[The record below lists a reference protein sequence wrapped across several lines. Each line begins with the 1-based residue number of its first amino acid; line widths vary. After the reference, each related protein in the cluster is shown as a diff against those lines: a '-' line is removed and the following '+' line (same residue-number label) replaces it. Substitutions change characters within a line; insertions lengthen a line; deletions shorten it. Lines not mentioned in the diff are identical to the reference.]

1 MFQRIASIFLEILL
15 GFFCRWWRR
24 TFSFS
29 PGQKFQPWQTTKI
42 CAPPSSLPA
51 TYSLATYPIAVRNF
65 RWLGQLGL
73 PHATRQA
80 TEQLH
85 QRFESA
91 SRRVQDAL
99 EARMLDK
106 MIKAATKLFTGAW
119 PPQADPDF
127 LAQALINH
135 SATTFESALDAAT
148 LIFAHSVL
156 DSAALD
162 WCRVCALAAPDDFLP
177 LINQKKVTLA
187 DVQAAASVAALRA
200 PALEAYINSLVRIP
214 LV

>member
-1 MFQRIASIFLEILL
+1 MVAAHFFLLPRPEVSALADDENLCPAELLASDLFI
-15 GFFCRWWRR
+15 
-24 TFSFS
+24 
-29 PGQKFQPWQTTKI
+29 
-42 CAPPSSLPA
+42 
-51 TYSLATYPIAVRNF
+51 SLATYPIAVRNF

-85 QRFESA
+85 QGFESA

-119 PPQADPDF
+119 PPDF

-162 WCRVCALAAPDDFLP
+162 WSRVCALAAPDDFLP

-200 PALEAYINSLVRIP
+200 PALEVYINNLARAP
-214 LV
+214 LAGTN